1 LTDAYDIAIAG
12 AGIAGLTAATYSARL
27 GRKTLLLT
35 GNVPG
40 GLLLSINKIDGYPGF
55 PEGVPGYDLC
65 PMAQDDAVAAGAD
78 LAGGELTEFEDQ
90 GGNYLL
96 KAGNNSYVSRCLI
109 IATGARLKTLAV
121 PGEEKFTGKGVSHCA
136 SCDAPMLRDRIVA
149 VVGGGDSALQEAL
162 TLAETAAQVIILQQG
177 ETLTAQPVYQ
187 RLVQEIPTIEVRCN
201 SVVEEIL
208 GTEAVT
214 GIRIKELTSDTTTE
228 LEVAAVFVYVGLQP
242 NTDFLQG
249 RLDLDDSGR
258 ICTDNQLRTDSK
270 GILAAGI
277 VRSGAAGQ
285 AVGSAGDGVTAAKS
299 ADRYLNNFNWGD

>member
-1 LTDAYDIAIAG
+1 MANEYDIVIAG

-40 GLLLSINKIDGYPGF
+40 GLLLSINRIDGYPGF

-65 PMAQDDAVAAGAD
+65 PMAQEDAVAAGAE
-78 LAGGELTEFEDQ
+78 LAGGELTAIDEQDGQ
-90 GGNYLL
+90 YLL
-96 KAGNNSYVSRCLI
+96 TAGSDKYLTRSLI

-121 PGEEKFTGKGVSHCA
+121 PGEEQYTGRGVSHCA
-136 SCDAPMLRDRIVA
+136 SCDAPILREHTVA

-162 TLAETAAQVIILQQG
+162 TLAEASVQVIILQQG
-177 ETLTAQPVYQ
+177 ESLTAQPVYQ
-187 RLVQEIPTIEVRCN
+187 RQVEQSPAVSVRCN
-201 SVVEEIL
+201 TVVEEIL
-208 GTEAVT
+208 GEDAVT
-214 GIRIKELTSDTTTE
+214 GVRIKDLKTDSTE
-228 LEVAAVFVYVGLQP
+228 QLEVSAVFVYVGLQP

-249 RLDLDDSGR
+249 RLALDDSGR
-258 ICTDNQLRTDSK
+258 IITDGQLRTQTS

-285 AVGSAGDGVTAAKS
+285 AVGSAGDGAIAAK
-299 ADRYLNNFNWGD
+299 AANRYLSDSSWC

>member
-1 LTDAYDIAIAG
+1 MANEYDIAIAG

-65 PMAQDDAVAAGAD
+65 PMAQEDAVAAGAE
-78 LAGGELTEFEDQ
+78 LAGGELTEITDQ
-90 GGNYLL
+90 DGNYLL
-96 KAGNNSYVSRCLI
+96 TAGSEKYLARTLI
-109 IATGARLKTLAV
+109 IATGARLKTLGV
-121 PGEEKFTGKGVSHCA
+121 PGEEQFMGRGVSHCA

-162 TLAETAAQVIILQQG
+162 TLAEAAAEVIILEQG
-177 ETLTAQPVYQ
+177 DALTAQPVYRQ
-187 RLVQEIPTIEVRCN
+187 QVEENPAISIRCN
-201 SVVEEIL
+201 TVVEEIL
-208 GTEAVT
+208 GTDAVT
-214 GIRIKELTSDTTTE
+214 AVRIRDLKADTTAE
-228 LEVAAVFVYVGLQP
+228 LEVAAVFVYIGLQP

-249 RLDLDDSGR
+249 RLALDDSGR
-258 ICTDNQLRTDSK
+258 IVTDNQLRTQAK

-277 VRSGAAGQ
+277 VRVGAAGQ
-285 AVGSAGDGVTAAKS
+285 AVGSAGDGAAAAKA
-299 ADRYLNNFNWGD
+299 ADRYLSDKSWC